1 MIDLR
6 GFTNWYI
13 VKLIKLIIVMCYIYT
28 KLNVIYT
35 IKEKN
40 IVSVDKIVKLPY
52 NKNTKAK
59 QKAID
64 MLNKQTISTAETN

>member
-1 MIDLR
+1 
-6 GFTNWYI
+6 
-13 VKLIKLIIVMCYIYT
+13 MCYIYT

-40 IVSVDKIVKLPY
+40 ILSVDKIVKLPY